1 MNHVDGCLKKLVR
14 ELRALSG
21 LGIPIVITQLLQVS
35 YGFVAILMMGRVG
48 TLELAGI
55 GLGTSLWVMVFLGT
69 LGVLMVVS
77 PVVAR
82 QFGSNRSEEIRE
94 TFQQALWLSSI
105 VALCS
110 WWMMRHIGAVMS
122 VMSVEAA
129 VIPLVEDYLR
139 ITSWGMPSV
148 CLYFVCR
155 FLCEGTGNARPMML
169 IQLVVLPINI
179 LLSWILIFGKWG
191 FPPLAVH
198 GAALAGVI
206 CLWLNAG
213 LILGY
218 VAKAGR
224 YRHLKLLRD
233 FARPSVTEIGKLA
246 RLGLPVAGLLI
257 LESGFFN
264 AIALMMGSLGQTALA
279 AHNIVMNYVT
289 LIFMVPVGLANALM
303 VRVGQA
309 MGESGATE
317 ARFRGL
323 VGIGVASGAMAV
335 SALVILMF
343 PQAIIGLYT
352 TDSAVVATASV
363 LLVCAALFQLSDG
376 IQITSA
382 GALRGLQDTTVPM
395 FISGGAYWLVG
406 VPTSWW
412 LGIHLERGPFGL
424 WLGLILGLT
433 VGATL
438 LGARFL
444 LKSGRLIRRQELES

>member
-1 MNHVDGCLKKLVR
+1 
-14 ELRALSG
+14 
-21 LGIPIVITQLLQVS
+21 
-35 YGFVAILMMGRVG
+35 
-48 TLELAGI
+48 
-55 GLGTSLWVMVFLGT
+55 MVFLAT

-82 QFGSNRSEEIRE
+82 QFGADRPDAIRE
-94 TFQQALWLSSI
+94 IFQQALWLSSI
-105 VALCS
+105 VALFS
-110 WWMMRHIGAVMS
+110 WWMMRHVGSVMS

-155 FLCEGTGNARPMML
+155 FFCEGTGNARPMML
-169 IQLVVLPINI
+169 IQLIVLPINI
-179 LLSWILIFGKWG
+179 LLSWVLIFGKFG
-191 FPPLAVH
+191 FPALAVN
-198 GAALAGVI
+198 GAALAGTI

-213 LILGY
+213 LMLRY

-233 FARPSVTEIGKLA
+233 VARPSLTEIGKLA

-264 AIALMMGSLGQTALA
+264 AIALMMGSLGQIALA
-279 AHNIVMNYVT
+279 AHNVVMNYVT
-289 LIFMVPVGLANALM
+289 LIFMIPVGLANALM

-309 MGESGATE
+309 MGESGVAE

-323 VGIGVASGAMAV
+323 VGIGVASGAMVV
-335 SALVILMF
+335 SALVIAMF
-343 PQAIIGLYT
+343 PKAIIGLYT
-352 TDSAVVATASV
+352 ADSAVAATASV

-412 LGIHLERGPFGL
+412 LGIYLERGPFGL
-424 WLGLILGLT
+424 WLGLIVGLT
-433 VGATL
+433 VAATL
-438 LGARFL
+438 LGGRFL
-444 LKSGRLIRRQELES
+444 LKSGRVARRQGLES

>member
-1 MNHVDGCLKKLVR
+1 MRVLGTKITEELVQ
-14 ELRALSG
+14 LLT
-21 LGIPIVITQLLQVS
+21 LGIPLVVAQLLQVS
-35 YGFVAILMMGRVG
+35 YGFVAIVMMGRVG
-48 TLELAGI
+48 TLELAAI
-55 GLGTSLWVMVFLGT
+55 GLGTSLWVMVFLAT

-82 QFGSNRSEEIRE
+82 QFGAGQSEKIRE
-94 TFQQALWLSSI
+94 TFQQALWLSLI
-105 VALCS
+105 VALGS
-110 WWMMRHIGAVMS
+110 WWMMRQIGAVMS
-122 VMSVEAA
+122 LMSVDAS
-129 VIPLVEDYLR
+129 VIPLVEDYLQ

-155 FLCEGTGNARPMML
+155 FVCEGTGNARPMML
-169 IQLVVLPINI
+169 IQLVVLPIYI
-179 LLSWILIFGKWG
+179 LLSWALIFGKLG
-191 FPPLAVH
+191 FPALAVN
-198 GAALAGVI
+198 GAALAGTI
-206 CLWLNAG
+206 CLWVTAG
-213 LILGY
+213 LMLIY
-218 VAKAGR
+218 VVKAGR
-224 YRHLKLLRD
+224 YHHLKLFSD
-233 FARPSVTEIGKLA
+233 FARPRFSEIGKLA
-246 RLGLPVAGLLI
+246 QLGIPVAGLLI
-257 LESGFFN
+257 LESSFFN
-264 AIALMMGSLGQTALA
+264 AIALMMGSLGQIVLA
-279 AHNIVMNYVT
+279 AHNVVMNYVT
-289 LIFMVPVGLANALM
+289 LIFMIPVGLANALM

-309 MGESGATE
+309 MGESGVAK

-323 VGIGVASGAMAV
+323 VGISVASGAMVV
-335 SALVILMF
+335 SALVILVF

-352 TDSAVVATASV
+352 ADSAVAATAAV

-412 LGIHLERGPFGL
+412 LGIYLERGPLGL

-444 LKSGRLIRRQELES
+444 LRTGHLIRRQGLES

>member
-1 MNHVDGCLKKLVR
+1 MRNSLQPLFK
-14 ELRALSG
+14 ELGQLRL
-21 LGIPIVITQLLQVS
+21 LGVPIIITQLLQVS
-35 YGFVAILMMGRVG
+35 YGFVATIMMGRVG
-48 TLELAGI
+48 TLELAAV
-55 GLGTSLWVMVFLGT
+55 GLGASLWIMVFLAT

-82 QFGSNRSEEIRE
+82 HLGADRTEEIRE

-110 WWMMRHIGAVMS
+110 WWMMRHVGAVMS

-129 VIPLVEDYLR
+129 VISLVEDYLQ

-179 LLSWILIFGKWG
+179 FLSWILIFGELG
-191 FPPLAVH
+191 FPALAVN
-198 GAALAGVI
+198 GAALAGTI
-206 CLWLNAG
+206 CLWLTAG
-213 LILGY
+213 LMLIY
-218 VAKAGR
+218 VAKADQ
-224 YRHLKLLRD
+224 YHHLKLFSD
-233 FARPSVTEIGKLA
+233 FARPRLAEIGKLA

-257 LESGFFN
+257 LESSFFN
-264 AIALMMGSLGQTALA
+264 VIALMMGSLGQIALA
-279 AHNIVMNYVT
+279 AHNVVMNYVT

-309 MGESGATE
+309 MGESRAAE

-323 VGIGVASGAMAV
+323 VGIGVASGVMAV
-335 SALVILMF
+335 SALVIVMF

-352 TDSAVVATASV
+352 ADPTVAATASV

-406 VPTSWW
+406 VPASWW
-412 LGIHLERGPFGL
+412 LGIYLERGPFGL

-444 LKSGRLIRRQELES
+444 LKSGRLARLQELES

>member
-1 MNHVDGCLKKLVR
+1 M
-14 ELRALSG
+14 
-21 LGIPIVITQLLQVS
+21 IITQLLQVS
-35 YGFVAILMMGRVG
+35 YGFVAIIMMGRVG
-48 TLELAGI
+48 TLELAAI
-55 GLGTSLWVMVFLGT
+55 GLGTSLWVMVFLAT
-69 LGVLMVVS
+69 LGILMVVS

-82 QFGSNRSEEIRE
+82 QLGAQHIAEIRE
-94 TFQQALWLSSI
+94 TFQQALWLTAI

-122 VMSVEAA
+122 LMLVDAS
-129 VIPLVEDYLR
+129 VIPLVEGYLQ

-155 FLCEGTGNARPMML
+155 FLCEGMGNARPMML
-169 IQLVVLPINI
+169 IQLFVLPINI
-179 LLSWILIFGKWG
+179 FLSWILIFGKMG
-191 FPPLAVH
+191 FPVLAVN
-198 GAALAGVI
+198 GAALAGTI
-206 CLWLNAG
+206 CLWLTAG
-213 LILGY
+213 LMLIY
-218 VAKAGR
+218 VAKADQ
-224 YRHLKLLRD
+224 YHHLKLFSD
-233 FARPSVTEIGKLA
+233 FSRPRLSEIGKLT

-264 AIALMMGSLGQTALA
+264 VIALMMGSLGQIALA
-279 AHNIVMNYVT
+279 AHNVVMNYVT
-289 LIFMVPVGLANALM
+289 LIFMIPVGLANALM

-309 MGESGATE
+309 MGESRVAE

-323 VGIGVASGAMAV
+323 VGIGVASGAMLV
-335 SALVILMF
+335 SALVIVVF
-343 PQAIIGLYT
+343 SQAIIGLYT
-352 TDSAVVATASV
+352 TDVAVVTTASV

-412 LGIHLERGPFGL
+412 LGIYLERGPFGL

-433 VGATL
+433 IGATM

-444 LKSGRLIRRQELES
+444 LKSGRLIRRQGLES

>member
-1 MNHVDGCLKKLVR
+1 MRV
-14 ELRALSG
+14 LRARVTKE
-21 LGIPIVITQLLQVS
+21 LGHLLILGVPLVIAQLLQVS
-35 YGFVAILMMGRVG
+35 YGFVAIVMMGRVG
-48 TLELAGI
+48 TLELAAI
-55 GLGTSLWVMVFLGT
+55 GLGTSLWVMVFLAT
-69 LGVLMVVS
+69 LGVLIVVS

-82 QFGSNRSEEIRE
+82 GFGAGRSAEIRN
-94 TFQQALWLSSI
+94 TFQQGLWLSSL

-110 WWMMRHIGAVMS
+110 WWIMRHIGGVMS
-122 VMSVEAA
+122 LMSVEAS
-129 VIPLVEDYLR
+129 VIPLVESYLQ

-169 IQLVVLPINI
+169 IQFLVLPINI
-179 LLSWILIFGKWG
+179 VLSWILIFGKLG
-191 FPPLAVH
+191 FPVLAVN
-198 GAALAGVI
+198 GAALASTI
-206 CLWLNAG
+206 CLWLTAG
-213 LILGY
+213 LLLVY
-218 VAKAGR
+218 VATAGR
-224 YRHLKLLRD
+224 YQHLKLFRD
-233 FARPSVTEIGKLA
+233 FSRPSLIEIGKLA

-257 LESGFFN
+257 LEAGFFN

-279 AHNIVMNYVT
+279 AHNVVMNYVT
-289 LIFMVPVGLANALM
+289 LIFMIPVGLANALM

-309 MGESGATE
+309 MGESGVAE

-323 VGIGVASGAMAV
+323 VGIGVASGAMVV
-335 SALVILMF
+335 SALVIVMF

-352 TDSAVVATASV
+352 ADPSVAATAAV

-382 GALRGLQDTTVPM
+382 GALRGLQDTNVPM

-406 VPTSWW
+406 VPASWW
-412 LGIHLERGPFGL
+412 LGMYLERGPLGL

-433 VGATL
+433 VSATL

-444 LKSGRLIRRQELES
+444 LKSGRLATR

>member
-1 MNHVDGCLKKLVR
+1 MAYPKLHDTLKELKALMKLGTP
-14 ELRALSG
+14 L
-21 LGIPIVITQLLQVS
+21 VIAQLLQVS
-35 YGFVAILMMGRVG
+35 YGFVATVMMGRVG
-48 TLELAGI
+48 TLELAAV
-55 GLGTSLWVMVFLGT
+55 GLGTSLWVMVFLAT

-82 QFGSNRSEEIRE
+82 QFGAGRSERIRE

-110 WWMMRHIGAVMS
+110 WWMMRQIGAVMS
-122 VMSVEAA
+122 RMSVEAA
-129 VIPLVEDYLR
+129 VIPLVEGYLQ
-139 ITSWGMPSV
+139 IASWGMPSV

-179 LLSWILIFGKWG
+179 FLSWVLIFGKLG
-191 FPPLAVH
+191 FPALAVN
-198 GAALAGVI
+198 GAALAGII
-206 CLWLNAG
+206 CLWLTAVLM
-213 LILGY
+213 LIY
-218 VAKAGR
+218 VTKAGR
-224 YRHLKLLRD
+224 YRYLKLFSD
-233 FARPSVTEIGKLA
+233 FARPCLSDIGKLA

-264 AIALMMGSLGQTALA
+264 AITLMMGSLGQIALA
-279 AHNIVMNYVT
+279 AHNVVMNYVT
-289 LIFMVPVGLANALM
+289 LIFMIPVGLANALM

-309 MGESGATE
+309 MGESGVAE

-335 SALVILMF
+335 SALVIVMF
-343 PQAIIGLYT
+343 PKAIIGLYT
-352 TDSAVVATASV
+352 TDPAVAATASL

-412 LGIHLERGPFGL
+412 LGIYLERGPFGL
-424 WLGLILGLT
+424 WLGLIFGLT
-433 VGATL
+433 VGAIF
-438 LGARFL
+438 LGVRFL
-444 LKSGRLIRRQELES
+444 IKSGRLVRRHRLES

>member
-1 MNHVDGCLKKLVR
+1 MNQTDGQSRSIVD
-14 ELRALSG
+14 ELRALLH
-21 LGIPIVITQLLQVS
+21 LGIPLVVAQLLQVS

-48 TLELAGI
+48 TLELAAI
-55 GLGTSLWVMVFLGT
+55 GLGNSLWVMVFLAT

-82 QFGSNRSEEIRE
+82 QFGADRSDAIRE
-94 TFQQALWLSSI
+94 VFQQALWLSSI
-105 VALCS
+105 VALFS
-110 WWMMRHIGAVMS
+110 WWMMRHVGAVMS

-155 FLCEGTGNARPMML
+155 FFCEGTGNARPMML
-169 IQLVVLPINI
+169 IQLIVLPINI
-179 LLSWILIFGKWG
+179 LLSWVLIFGKLG
-191 FPPLAVH
+191 FPALAVN
-198 GAALAGVI
+198 GAALAGII
-206 CLWLNAG
+206 CLWLTAVLM
-213 LILGY
+213 LIY

-224 YRHLKLLRD
+224 YRYLKLFSD
-233 FARPSVTEIGKLA
+233 FTRPRLSEIGKLA

-264 AIALMMGSLGQTALA
+264 AIALMMGSLGQIALA

-309 MGESGATE
+309 MGESGVAE

-323 VGIGVASGAMAV
+323 VGIGVASGAMAISV
-335 SALVILMF
+335 LVIVVF

-352 TDSAVVATASV
+352 VDSAVATMASV
-363 LLVCAALFQLSDG
+363 LLVCAALFQVSDG

-395 FISGGAYWLVG
+395 FICAGAYWLVG

-444 LKSGRLIRRQELES
+444 LKSGRLAT

>member
-1 MNHVDGCLKKLVR
+1 MELK
-14 ELRALSG
+14 ALSR
-21 LGIPIVITQLLQVS
+21 LGIPLVITQILQVS
-35 YGFVAILMMGRVG
+35 YGFVATVMMGRVG
-48 TLELAGI
+48 TLELAAI
-55 GLGTSLWVMVFLGT
+55 GLGTSLWVMVFLAT

-77 PVVAR
+77 PIIAR
-82 QFGSNRSEEIRE
+82 EFGADRSEAIRQ
-94 TFQQALWLSSI
+94 TFQQALWLCSI
-105 VALCS
+105 VALFS
-110 WWMMRHIGAVMS
+110 WWMMRHVGAVMS

-129 VIPLVEDYLR
+129 VIPLVDEYLQ

-169 IQLVVLPINI
+169 IQLLVLPINMF
-179 LLSWILIFGKWG
+179 LSWILIFGKLG
-191 FPPLAVH
+191 FPVLAVN
-198 GAALAGVI
+198 GAALAGTV

-213 LILGY
+213 LMLGY
-218 VAKAGR
+218 VARSSR
-224 YRHLKLLRD
+224 YRHLKLLCD
-233 FARPSVTEIGKLA
+233 FARPSMTEIGKLA

-264 AIALMMGSLGQTALA
+264 AITLMMGSLGQIALA
-279 AHNIVMNYVT
+279 AHNVVMNYVT
-289 LIFMVPVGLANALM
+289 LIFMIPVGLANALM

-309 MGESGATE
+309 MGESGVAE

-323 VGIGVASGAMAV
+323 VGIGVASGAMVV
-335 SALVILMF
+335 SALVIVMF

-352 TDSAVVATASV
+352 ADPSVAATAAV

-382 GALRGLQDTTVPM
+382 GALRGLQDTNVPM

-406 VPTSWW
+406 VPASWW
-412 LGIHLERGPFGL
+412 LGMYLERGPLGL

-433 VGATL
+433 VSATL

-444 LKSGRLIRRQELES
+444 LKSGRLATR

>member
-1 MNHVDGCLKKLVR
+1 MAMTRPKLHDLLR
-14 ELRALSG
+14 ELKALMT
-21 LGIPIVITQLLQVS
+21 LGIPLVIAQLLQVS
-35 YGFVAILMMGRVG
+35 YGFVAIIMMGRVG
-48 TLELAGI
+48 TLELAAI
-55 GLGTSLWVMVFLGT
+55 GLGTSLWVMVFLAT

-82 QFGSNRSEEIRE
+82 QFGADRPEQIRR

-110 WWMMRHIGAVMS
+110 WWLMRRIGAVMP

-129 VIPLVEDYLR
+129 VIPLVEDYLQ
-139 ITSWGMPSV
+139 ITSWSMPGV

-169 IQLVVLPINI
+169 IQLVVLPVNI
-179 LLSWILIFGKWG
+179 LLSWTLIFGKLG
-191 FPPLAVH
+191 FPSLAVN
-198 GAALAGVI
+198 GAALAGTI

-218 VAKAGR
+218 VARSGR
-224 YRHLKLLRD
+224 YRHLKLLRH
-233 FARPSVTEIGKLA
+233 FTQPSLIEIGKLA

-257 LESGFFN
+257 LEAGFFN

-279 AHNIVMNYVT
+279 AHNVVMNYVT

-309 MGESGATE
+309 MGESGVAE

-323 VGIGVASGAMAV
+323 VGIGVASGAMVV
-335 SALVILMF
+335 SALVIVMF
-343 PQAIIGLYT
+343 PRAIIGLYT
-352 TDSAVVATASV
+352 ADPSVAATAAG

-382 GALRGLQDTTVPM
+382 GALRGLQDTNVPM

-406 VPTSWW
+406 VPASWW
-412 LGIHLERGPFGL
+412 LGMYLERGPLGL

-433 VGATL
+433 VSATL

-444 LKSGRLIRRQELES
+444 LKSGRLATR

>member
-1 MNHVDGCLKKLVR
+1 MRNSLQPLFK
-14 ELRALSG
+14 ELGQLRL
-21 LGIPIVITQLLQVS
+21 LGVPIVITQLLQVS
-35 YGFVAILMMGRVG
+35 YGLVATIMMGRVG
-48 TLELAGI
+48 TLELAAV
-55 GLGTSLWVMVFLGT
+55 GLGASLWIMVFLAT

-82 QFGSNRSEEIRE
+82 HLGADRAGDIRE
-94 TFQQALWLSSI
+94 TFQQALWLSLI

-110 WWMMRHIGAVMS
+110 WWMMRHVGAVMS
-122 VMSVEAA
+122 VMSVEAV
-129 VIPLVEDYLR
+129 VIPLVEDYLQ

-179 LLSWILIFGKWG
+179 FLSWILIFGKLG
-191 FPPLAVH
+191 FPALAVN
-198 GAALAGVI
+198 GAALAGTI
-206 CLWLNAG
+206 CLWLTAG
-213 LILGY
+213 LMLIY

-224 YRHLKLLRD
+224 YHYLKLFSG
-233 FARPSVTEIGKLA
+233 FARPRLSEIGKLV

-257 LESGFFN
+257 LEASFFN
-264 AIALMMGSLGQTALA
+264 TIALMMGSLGQAKLA
-279 AHNIVMNYVT
+279 AHNVVMNYIT

-309 MGESGATE
+309 MGESGVAE

-335 SALVILMF
+335 SAFVIVMF
-343 PQAIIGLYT
+343 PEAIIGMYT
-352 TDSAVVATASV
+352 ADPEVASIAS
-363 LLVCAALFQLSDG
+363 LLLLGAALFQLSDG

-395 FISGGAYWLVG
+395 FISAGAYWLVG

-412 LGIHLERGPFGL
+412 LGIYLERGPFGL

-438 LGARFL
+438 LGTRFL
-444 LKSGRLIRRQELES
+444 VKSRRLARQ

>member
-1 MNHVDGCLKKLVR
+1 
-14 ELRALSG
+14 
-21 LGIPIVITQLLQVS
+21 
-35 YGFVAILMMGRVG
+35 
-48 TLELAGI
+48 
-55 GLGTSLWVMVFLGT
+55 
-69 LGVLMVVS
+69 
-77 PVVAR
+77 
-82 QFGSNRSEEIRE
+82 
-94 TFQQALWLSSI
+94 
-105 VALCS
+105 
-110 WWMMRHIGAVMS
+110 MMRHIGAVMS

-129 VIPLVEDYLR
+129 VIPLVEDYLQ

-198 GAALAGVI
+198 GAGLAGVI

-224 YRHLKLLRD
+224 YRHLKLLCD

-246 RLGLPVAGLLI
+246 RLGLPVGGLLI

-309 MGESGATE
+309 MGESGAAE

-352 TDSAVVATASV
+352 TDAAVETTASV

-412 LGIHLERGPFGL
+412 LGIYLERGPFGL
-424 WLGLILGLT
+424 WLGLIFGLT

-438 LGARFL
+438 LGGRFV
-444 LKSGRLIRRQELES
+444 LKSGHLARRQGLES

>member
-1 MNHVDGCLKKLVR
+1 M
-14 ELRALSG
+14 
-21 LGIPIVITQLLQVS
+21 IITQLLQVS
-35 YGFVAILMMGRVG
+35 YGFVAIIMMGRVG
-48 TLELAGI
+48 TLELAAI
-55 GLGTSLWVMVFLGT
+55 GLGTSLWVMVFLAT
-69 LGVLMVVS
+69 LGILMVVS

-82 QFGSNRSEEIRE
+82 QLGAQHIAEIRE
-94 TFQQALWLSSI
+94 TFHQALWLTAI

-122 VMSVEAA
+122 LMLVDAS
-129 VIPLVEDYLR
+129 VIPLVEGYLQ

-155 FLCEGTGNARPMML
+155 FLCEGMGNARPMML
-169 IQLVVLPINI
+169 IQLFVLPINI
-179 LLSWILIFGKWG
+179 FLSWILIFGKMG
-191 FPPLAVH
+191 FPVLAVN
-198 GAALAGVI
+198 GAALAGTI
-206 CLWLNAG
+206 CLWLTAG
-213 LILGY
+213 LMLIY
-218 VAKAGR
+218 VAKADQ
-224 YRHLKLLRD
+224 YHHLKLFSD
-233 FARPSVTEIGKLA
+233 FSRPRLSEIGKLT

-264 AIALMMGSLGQTALA
+264 VIALMMGSLGQIALA
-279 AHNIVMNYVT
+279 AHNVVMNYVT
-289 LIFMVPVGLANALM
+289 LIFMIPVGLANALM

-309 MGESGATE
+309 MGESRVAE

-323 VGIGVASGAMAV
+323 VGIGVASGAMLV
-335 SALVILMF
+335 SALVIVVF
-343 PQAIIGLYT
+343 SQAIIGLYT
-352 TDSAVVATASV
+352 TDVAVVTTASV

-406 VPTSWW
+406 VPTSWL
-412 LGIHLERGPFGL
+412 LGIYLERGPFGL

-433 VGATL
+433 IGATM

-444 LKSGRLIRRQELES
+444 LKSGRLIRRQGLES

>member
-1 MNHVDGCLKKLVR
+1 MRVLRTRVTKELGHLLALGVPLVI
-14 ELRALSG
+14 A
-21 LGIPIVITQLLQVS
+21 QLLQVS
-35 YGFVAILMMGRVG
+35 YGFVAIVMMGRVG
-48 TLELAGI
+48 TLELAAI
-55 GLGTSLWVMVFLGT
+55 GLGTSLWVMVFLAT

-82 QFGSNRSEEIRE
+82 KYGADRSDTIRE
-94 TFQQALWLSSI
+94 IFQQALWLSSI
-105 VALCS
+105 VALFS
-110 WWMMRHIGAVMS
+110 WWMMRHVGAVMS

-155 FLCEGTGNARPMML
+155 FFCEGTGNARPMVL
-169 IQLVVLPINI
+169 IQLIVLPINI
-179 LLSWILIFGKWG
+179 LLSWVLIFGKFG
-191 FPPLAVH
+191 FPALAVN
-198 GAALAGVI
+198 GAALAGII
-206 CLWLNAG
+206 CLWLTAVLM
-213 LILGY
+213 LIY

-224 YRHLKLLRD
+224 YRYLKLFSD
-233 FARPSVTEIGKLA
+233 FARPRLSEIGKLA

-279 AHNIVMNYVT
+279 AHNVVMNYVT

-309 MGESGATE
+309 MGESGVAG

-323 VGIGVASGAMAV
+323 VGISVASGAMVV
-335 SALVILMF
+335 SALVIVMF
-343 PQAIIGLYT
+343 PQAIVSLYT
-352 TDSAVVATASV
+352 ADPTVAATAAV

-412 LGIHLERGPFGL
+412 LGIYLERGPLGL

-433 VGATL
+433 VSATL

-444 LKSGRLIRRQELES
+444 LKSGRLASRQGLES

>member
-1 MNHVDGCLKKLVR
+1 MRVLRTQVTKELGHLLTLGVPLVI
-14 ELRALSG
+14 A
-21 LGIPIVITQLLQVS
+21 QLLQVS
-35 YGFVAILMMGRVG
+35 YGFVAIVMMGRVG
-48 TLELAGI
+48 TLELAAI
-55 GLGTSLWVMVFLGT
+55 GLGTSLWVMVFLAT

-82 QFGSNRSEEIRE
+82 QFGADRPEKIRE
-94 TFQQALWLSSI
+94 TFQQGLWLSSI

-110 WWMMRHIGAVMS
+110 WWTMRHIGGVMS
-122 VMSVEAA
+122 LMSVEAA
-129 VIPLVEDYLR
+129 VIPLVESYLQ

-169 IQLVVLPINI
+169 IQLLVLPINI
-179 LLSWILIFGKWG
+179 FLSWILIFGKFG
-191 FPPLAVH
+191 FPVLAVN
-198 GAALAGVI
+198 GAALAGTI
-206 CLWLNAG
+206 CLWLTAVLM
-213 LILGY
+213 LIY

-224 YRHLKLLRD
+224 YRYLKLFSD
-233 FARPSVTEIGKLA
+233 FARPRLSEMAKLA

-264 AIALMMGSLGQTALA
+264 VIALMMGSLGQIALA
-279 AHNIVMNYVT
+279 AHNVVMNYVT
-289 LIFMVPVGLANALM
+289 LIFMIPVGLANALM

-309 MGESGATE
+309 MGESGAAE

-323 VGIGVASGAMAV
+323 VGIGVASGAMVV
-335 SALVILMF
+335 SALVIMMF

-352 TDSAVVATASV
+352 ADPLVTATASV
-363 LLVCAALFQLSDG
+363 LLLCAALFQLSDG

-395 FISGGAYWLVG
+395 FICAGAYWLVG

-412 LGIHLERGPFGL
+412 LGIYLERGPFGL

-444 LKSGRLIRRQELES
+444 LKSGRLATRQGLES

>member
-1 MNHVDGCLKKLVR
+1 MELK
-14 ELRALSG
+14 ALSR
-21 LGIPIVITQLLQVS
+21 LGIPLVITQILQVS
-35 YGFVAILMMGRVG
+35 YGFVATVMMGRVG
-48 TLELAGI
+48 TLELAAI
-55 GLGTSLWVMVFLGT
+55 GLGTSLWVMVFLAT

-77 PVVAR
+77 PIIAR
-82 QFGSNRSEEIRE
+82 EFGADRSEAIRQ
-94 TFQQALWLSSI
+94 TFQQALWLCSI
-105 VALCS
+105 VALFS
-110 WWMMRHIGAVMS
+110 WWMMRHVGAVMS

-129 VIPLVEDYLR
+129 VIPLVDEYLQ

-169 IQLVVLPINI
+169 IQLLVLPINI
-179 LLSWILIFGKWG
+179 FLSWILIFGKLG
-191 FPPLAVH
+191 FPVLAVN
-198 GAALAGVI
+198 GAALAGTI

-213 LILGY
+213 LMLGY
-218 VAKAGR
+218 VARSSR
-224 YRHLKLLRD
+224 YRHLKLLCD
-233 FARPSVTEIGKLA
+233 FARPSMTEIGKLA

-264 AIALMMGSLGQTALA
+264 AITLMMGSLGQIALA
-279 AHNIVMNYVT
+279 AHNVVMNYVT
-289 LIFMVPVGLANALM
+289 LIFMIPVGLANALM

-309 MGESGATE
+309 MGESGVAE

-323 VGIGVASGAMAV
+323 VGIGVASGAMVV
-335 SALVILMF
+335 SALVIVMF

-352 TDSAVVATASV
+352 ADPSVAATAAV

-382 GALRGLQDTTVPM
+382 GALRGLQDTNVPM

-406 VPTSWW
+406 VPASWW
-412 LGIHLERGPFGL
+412 LGMYLERGPLGL

-433 VGATL
+433 VSATL

-444 LKSGRLIRRQELES
+444 LKSGRLATR

>member
-1 MNHVDGCLKKLVR
+1 MLANHLYQRICIELK
-14 ELRALSG
+14 ALSR
-21 LGIPIVITQLLQVS
+21 LGIPLIVAQLLQVS
-35 YGFVAILMMGRVG
+35 YGFVAIVMMGRVG
-48 TLELAGI
+48 TLELAAI
-55 GLGTSLWVMVFLGT
+55 GLGTSLWVMVFLAT
-69 LGVLMVVS
+69 LGLLMVVS

-82 QFGSNRSEEIRE
+82 QFGAGQSEKIRD
-94 TFQQALWLSSI
+94 TFQQALWLSLI
-105 VALCS
+105 AALCS

-129 VIPLVEDYLR
+129 VIPLVEDYLQ

-169 IQLVVLPINI
+169 IQLVVLPLNI

-191 FPPLAVH
+191 CPPLAVH

-218 VAKAGR
+218 VVTARR
-224 YRHLKLLRD
+224 YHHLKLLRD
-233 FARPSVTEIGKLA
+233 FARPSVREMGKLA
-246 RLGLPVAGLLI
+246 QLGLPIAGLLI

-279 AHNIVMNYVT
+279 AHNVVMNYVT
-289 LIFMVPVGLANALM
+289 LIFMIPVGLANALM

-309 MGESGATE
+309 MGESGVAE

-323 VGIGVASGAMAV
+323 VGIGVASGAMVV
-335 SALVILMF
+335 SALVIVMF

-352 TDSAVVATASV
+352 ADPSVAATAAV

-382 GALRGLQDTTVPM
+382 GALRGLQDTNVPM

-406 VPTSWW
+406 VPASWW
-412 LGIHLERGPFGL
+412 LGMYLERGPLGL

-433 VGATL
+433 VSATL

-444 LKSGRLIRRQELES
+444 LKSGRLATR